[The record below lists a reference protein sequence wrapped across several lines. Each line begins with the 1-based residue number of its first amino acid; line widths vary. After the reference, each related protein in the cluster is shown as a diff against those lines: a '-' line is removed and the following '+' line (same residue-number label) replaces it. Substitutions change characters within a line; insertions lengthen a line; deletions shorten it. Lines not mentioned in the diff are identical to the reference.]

1 MAIDIPIQGQDTMP
15 SREGD
20 LTVEGHGIEPIPEAN
35 RYGSLSRVFTV
46 WFPIN
51 LVPAAFFL
59 GTLATLD
66 FIGLGFWT
74 GLAAIIVGNVIGA
87 AVVGLLA
94 TMGPRT
100 GMAQIPLSRFPFG
113 KAIVVPGLINWL
125 STIAWDAINSIF
137 GAGAIV
143 VLTGGALPF
152 WLALVIIVAFQVGLS
167 IIGYE
172 AIHTY
177 ERYAAIGL
185 GILFAVVTVALLP
198 KANFALADQA
208 AAGLGTFV
216 LMTTIVASFTLAWAL
231 YASDYTRYLPSNSP
245 PRTIFLYTF
254 AATALGAVWIET
266 LGLAVATSLGSGD
279 RMQQIND
286 LVGGGLIGALAM
298 VAVVFGTVAVN
309 AVNDYTG
316 SLSLLAAG
324 VRVWRPISA
333 VVVGVLAFF
342 ATLWLYY
349 NDFAQAFENY
359 LLIITYWIGPW
370 VAIVLVDWY
379 LRKGKFDTS
388 LVRDFARLAS
398 GRNALIALVVGF
410 VVSIPFFNQSLYFGP
425 GAEALGGA
433 DIAYVV
439 GFVVAGL
446 VYWVIER
453 ASPTAAMAME
463 PMGSMGSMESMGSAE
478 SMAPMEPM
486 PPTEPMAPVDSMAP
500 KPMAPM
506 GGEQGPMPPAEP
518 MEPKGEDSGM

>member
-1 MAIDIPIQGQDTMP
+1 MAIDIPFQQQDTMP

-35 RYGSLSRVFTV
+35 RYGALSRVFTV
-46 WFPIN
+46 WFSPN

-87 AVVGLLA
+87 FFVGVLA

-100 GMAQIPLSRFPFG
+100 GMAQIPLARFPFG

-143 VLTGGALPF
+143 VLTGGVMPF
-152 WLALVIIVAFQVGLS
+152 WLALVIIVVFQVGLS
-167 IIGYE
+167 IVGYE
-172 AIHTY
+172 AIHSF
-177 ERYAAIGL
+177 EKYAAIGL
-185 GILFAVVTVALLP
+185 GVLFAVVTVAALP

-216 LMTTIVASFTLAWAL
+216 LMTTIVASFVLAWAL
-231 YASDYTRYLPSNSP
+231 YASDYTRYLPTNSP
-245 PRTIFLYTF
+245 PRTIFWYTF
-254 AATALGAVWIET
+254 AALVLSAGWIEA
-266 LGLAVATSLGSGD
+266 LGLAVATALGSGD
-279 RMQQIND
+279 RMQQVND
-286 LVGGGLIGALAM
+286 LVGGGLVGGLAM
-298 VAVVFGTVAVN
+298 IAVIFGTVAVN
-309 AVNDYTG
+309 ALNDYTG

-342 ATLWLYY
+342 GTLWLYY
-349 NDFAQAFENY
+349 NNFAQAFENY

-370 VAIVLVDWY
+370 LAIVLIDWY
-379 LRKGKFDTS
+379 LRRGRFETS

-410 VVSIPFFNQSLYFGP
+410 AVSIPFFNQSLYFGP

-433 DIAYVV
+433 DIAYLV
-439 GFVVAGL
+439 GFVVAGV
-446 VYWVIER
+446 VYWLIER

-463 PMGSMGSMESMGSAE
+463 PMEPKESMESKDHDMG
-478 SMAPMEPM
+478 M
-486 PPTEPMAPVDSMAP
+486 
-500 KPMAPM
+500 
-506 GGEQGPMPPAEP
+506 
-518 MEPKGEDSGM
+518 